1 MVLFK
6 ILVCDAVPNF
16 IFSYD
21 SLMLLNTFRH
31 LKGIGKKSEISLW
44 EKGITDWEKY
54 LKVNGNQ
61 LTIFKNQKRNPILS
75 SINAYKKGDIH
86 FFARTLPHSEYYRIA
101 LTYPGETLFLDIET
115 TGLSIYY
122 DYLTL
127 VGWSLGQ
134 NYGVCFWGQDAT
146 SLISVL
152 KSAKAIVT
160 FNGSLFDLKFLRKT
174 FPDIYIPPVHID
186 LRFFARRVGLSGGQK
201 KIEPEVGFE
210 RPDSVKEMGGESAP
224 ILWYKYRRG
233 DKKSLKQL
241 INYNHADVEGMKW
254 ILDHSIDQI
263 YAREK
268 IPDNIRS
275 NAKFS
280 NLQSKIRW
288 IDRKPRNSDPYQV
301 YLSKDIGSP
310 KPLITFEELNSIV
323 SLSDLTTV
331 GIDLVSS
338 EERESGYCILK
349 GNHALTSRIK
359 TDAEMIQQAIDA
371 GANLVSID
379 SPLSIPKG
387 RTSFFDD
394 DPSRE
399 QFGIMRECERILKR
413 RGINVYPCLIPS
425 MQKLTR
431 RGMGLAEKFRKLG
444 ITVIESYPGAAQDI
458 LAIPRKRAGLKYL
471 ADALLE
477 FGIFDNFTERKISHD
492 ELDAITSAIVG
503 IFFWAGKFEALGNE
517 DEEYLIVP
525 ETNRNSSLWADRKI
539 IGLSGPIA
547 AGKTTASYFLRDQ
560 GFDYGRFS
568 LVLENILRERD
579 IQPSR
584 RELQDFGN
592 EINMMQKQRWLA
604 KKLVRELPNHGNLV
618 IDGLR
623 HPEDH
628 AFLAEAFGPAFLHIH
643 IISPESIRLSRY
655 ISEGKT
661 KEEFIEASNHP
672 VESNVP
678 LMASLAHVIMENTGD
693 IKNLKKKTLKTADVN
708 KQK

>member
-1 MVLFK
+1 
-6 ILVCDAVPNF
+6 
-16 IFSYD
+16 
-21 SLMLLNTFRH
+21 MLRNTFRH
-31 LKGIGKKSEISLW
+31 IKGIGKKSEISLW

-54 LKVNGNQ
+54 LKTNGNQ
-61 LTIFKNQKRNPILS
+61 LTLFENHKRNPILS
-75 SINAYKKGDIH
+75 SINAYKKGDID

-127 VGWSLGQ
+127 VGWSLGR
-134 NYGVCFWGQDAT
+134 NYGVCFRGQDTT
-146 SLISVL
+146 SLIAVL

-160 FNGSLFDLKFLRKT
+160 FNGSLFDLNFLRKT
-174 FPDIYIPPVHID
+174 LPDMYIPSVHID
-186 LRFFARRVGLSGGQK
+186 LRFLARRVGLSGGQK

-210 RPDSVKEMGGESAP
+210 RPDSIKEIVGESAP
-224 ILWYKYRRG
+224 ILWHKYRRG
-233 DKKSLKQL
+233 DREALKQL
-241 INYNHADVEGMKW
+241 ITYNHTDIEGMKW
-254 ILDHSIDQI
+254 ILDYSIDQL
-263 YAREK
+263 YVRENV
-268 IPDNIRS
+268 PDTIRS
-275 NAKFS
+275 NTKFS
-280 NLQSKIRW
+280 NFQSKIRW
-288 IDRKPRNSDPYQV
+288 VECKPKNNNPYKV
-301 YLSKDIGSP
+301 YLSKDIGRP
-310 KPLITFEELNSIV
+310 KPLITFEELNNIV

-349 GNHALTSRIK
+349 GNHALTRIK

-371 GANLVSID
+371 GANLISID

-394 DPSRE
+394 DPYRDR
-399 QFGIMRECERILKR
+399 FGIMRECERILKR

-431 RGMGLAEKFRKLG
+431 RGIGLAEKFRMLG
-444 ITVIESYPGAAQDI
+444 IPVIESYPGAAQDI
-458 LAIPRKRAGLKYL
+458 LAIPRKRAGLNYL

-477 FGIFDNFTERKISHD
+477 FGIFDNFTKRKISHD

-525 ETNRNSSLWADRKI
+525 ETDRNSSRWADRKI

-547 AGKTTASYFLRDQ
+547 AGKTTASYFLRDRDR

-604 KKLVRELPNHGNLV
+604 KKLVQKMPSHGNLV

-628 AFLAEAFGPAFLHIH
+628 ALLTEAFGPAFLHIH
-643 IISPESIRLSRY
+643 IISPESVRLARY
-655 ISEGKT
+655 ISDGKT
-661 KEEFIEASNHP
+661 KEEFLEATSHP
-672 VESNVP
+672 VERNVP
-678 LMASLAHVIMENTGD
+678 LMASLSHVILENTRD
-693 IKNLKKKTLKTADVN
+693 IKNLKKRTLKIADVN